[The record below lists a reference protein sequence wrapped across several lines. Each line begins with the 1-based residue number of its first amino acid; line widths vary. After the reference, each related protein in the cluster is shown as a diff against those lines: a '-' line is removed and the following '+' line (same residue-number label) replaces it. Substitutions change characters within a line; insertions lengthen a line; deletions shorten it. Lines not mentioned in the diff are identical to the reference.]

1 MRFVDQWQRPL
12 YMASVSGKSIFIWLG
27 VWFSHTP
34 RIHHESRPFE
44 FQVLSPNIEMAKCG
58 ILFGL
63 RHQNEAWHTKGSRGH
78 SPTFH
83 LFNFLS
89 LACNLYLSR
98 SWNICPK
105 SPSVHPASQERHL
118 AINMTERTFRRSRGR
133 FVFLF
138 APVPQA
144 CFKRNPWNR
153 GSVNRIPLHR
163 SYCYLLFISVT
174 TTLFCEMV
182 NPQNVSTTQTGFYRL
197 YTIFT
202 YTGYTHSTHNLP
214 IPPCFHSKKPLST
227 GGLGNFHQ
235 LGMRFVHHT
244 DFRKGANDEN
254 LTVRRGFLEL
264 MDTMPQ
270 APNFHVETSKMMA
283 VFWTFGSVWDFCS
296 VNVSKFCFKVSV
308 SKPADCIF
316 AAQVPVLTLWV
327 MLFLKGHEGVFP

>member
-44 FQVLSPNIEMAKCG
+44 FQVLSPNIEMANCG

-133 FVFLF
+133 FMFLF
-138 APVPQA
+138 APVPQ
-144 CFKRNPWNR
+144 PY
-153 GSVNRIPLHR
+153 SPPQI
-163 SYCYLLFISVT
+163 LL
-174 TTLFCEMV
+174 
-182 NPQNVSTTQTGFYRL
+182 
-197 YTIFT
+197 
-202 YTGYTHSTHNLP
+202 
-214 IPPCFHSKKPLST
+214 LST
-227 GGLGNFHQ
+227 VYFRHSYTFLRNGESPKRKHYPNWILQTIHDIYIHRLHTFYTQPSHSAMFPQQKALIHWWFRKFPPTWDAFRSSHRFPQGSQWWELDRAPWLSGIDGYHATGTKLPRGNFKDDGSF
-235 LGMRFVHHT
+235 LDFWISLRFL
-244 DFRKGANDEN
+244 FR
-254 LTVRRGFLEL
+254 
-264 MDTMPQ
+264 
-270 APNFHVETSKMMA
+270 
-283 VFWTFGSVWDFCS
+283 
-296 VNVSKFCFKVSV
+296 
-308 SKPADCIF
+308 
-316 AAQVPVLTLWV
+316 
-327 MLFLKGHEGVFP
+327 

>member
-1 MRFVDQWQRPL
+1 
-12 YMASVSGKSIFIWLG
+12 MA
-27 VWFSHTP
+27 
-34 RIHHESRPFE
+34 
-44 FQVLSPNIEMAKCG
+44 NCG

-118 AINMTERTFRRSRGR
+118 AINMTEPTIRRSRGR
-133 FVFLF
+133 FMFLF

-174 TTLFCEMV
+174 TTHFCEMV

-214 IPPCFHSKKPLST
+214 IPPCFHSKKPYPLDWWFRKFPPTWDAFRSSHRFPQGSQWWELDRAPWLSGIDGYHAT
-227 GGLGNFHQ
+227 GTKLPRGNFKDDGSF
-235 LGMRFVHHT
+235 LDFWISLRFL
-244 DFRKGANDEN
+244 FR
-254 LTVRRGFLEL
+254 
-264 MDTMPQ
+264 
-270 APNFHVETSKMMA
+270 
-283 VFWTFGSVWDFCS
+283 
-296 VNVSKFCFKVSV
+296 
-308 SKPADCIF
+308 
-316 AAQVPVLTLWV
+316 
-327 MLFLKGHEGVFP
+327 